1 MATMLKM
8 MEAEELKP
16 EPLPQ
21 KTSAPK
27 LKRVSSDDRFE
38 NQEYQAKEEAKMLEG
53 MMAAIGMSKE
63 EMAEL
68 QK

>member
-8 MEAEELKP
+8 MEAEEPKP

-21 KTSAPK
+21 KNSAPK

-38 NQEYQAKEEAKMLEG
+38 NQEY
-53 MMAAIGMSKE
+53 
-63 EMAEL
+63 
-68 QK
+68 